1 MPISPSH
8 ADILRSAFAR
18 ANKRAWCYFPPFL
31 CAFSLPPNRVVRVCE
46 RGGSVCLLVQRPD
59 GMDLL
64 CPPAPFSGPVLMD
77 VLRELRAVNGA
88 RATRILWVDEEDAA
102 QMAVS
107 GFVFQEKDAEYLY
120 DPGRIWAA
128 QGPEFRDL
136 RKQVRRFEG
145 DFDTRFRAM
154 TVGDVPGCEALLKHW
169 RKRQGRKHPFLLD
182 WGYTRAALDGFSAWT
197 VPDLCGWCVELD
209 GRIAAFALAGRMG
222 ENMAQ
227 FFVAKTDPDVP
238 GLSMFLRYRVYGDL
252 SHYPLVNDA
261 GDLGLPGLR
270 QFKEKFRP
278 VARLRVYAADV
289 SAEVS

>member
-1 MPISPSH
+1 M
-8 ADILRSAFAR
+8 LRSVFAR

-46 RGGSVCLLVQRPD
+46 RGGCVCVLVQKPD

-64 CPPAPFSGPVLMD
+64 CPPVPFSEPVLLD
-77 VLRELRAVNGA
+77 VLRELRAHNGA

-102 QMAVS
+102 QMSRA

-128 QGPEFRDL
+128 QGSEFRDL

-145 DFDTRFRAM
+145 GGDARFRAM
-154 TVGDVPGCEALLKHW
+154 AAGDVPGCEGLLKHW

-182 WGYTRAALDGFSAWT
+182 WGYTRAALNEFAAWT
-197 VPDLCGWCVELD
+197 VPDLCGWCVELE
-209 GRIAAFALAGRMG
+209 GRIAGFALAGRMG
-222 ENMAQ
+222 ETMAQ

-261 GDLGLPGLR
+261 SDLGLPGLR
-270 QFKEKFRP
+270 QFKQKFRP
-278 VARLRVYAADV
+278 VARLRVYLANV
-289 SAEVS
+289 SAEVL